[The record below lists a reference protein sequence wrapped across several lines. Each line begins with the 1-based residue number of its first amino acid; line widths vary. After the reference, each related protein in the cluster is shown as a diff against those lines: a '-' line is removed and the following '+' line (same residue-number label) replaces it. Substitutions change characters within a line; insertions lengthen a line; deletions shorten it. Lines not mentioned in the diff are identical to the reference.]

1 MWWAQPQQFNPMP
14 YVNNSK
20 SCSHGDTSSDR
31 ENECPQNGAL
41 ILEGRLVQK
50 SSVENEKIK
59 IKELN

>member
-1 MWWAQPQQFNPMP
+1 MWWTQPQQFNPMP
-14 YVNNSK
+14 YVYNSK
-20 SCSHGDTSSDR
+20 NCSRGDTSSDR